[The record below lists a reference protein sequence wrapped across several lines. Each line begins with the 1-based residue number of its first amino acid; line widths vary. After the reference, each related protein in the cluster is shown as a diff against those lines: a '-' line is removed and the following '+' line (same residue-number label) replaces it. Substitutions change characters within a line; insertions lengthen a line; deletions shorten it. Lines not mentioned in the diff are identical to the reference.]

1 MARPLVAQQ
10 QRVAEIFSNAY
21 AFKIP
26 GYQRPYAWT
35 TEQAQELLDDLVGFM
50 RASAGAGAS
59 ADLPAYFLG
68 TIVLIKDEAR
78 PEAEVIDGQQ
88 RLTTLT
94 LLLAAL
100 RELVPAKDAT
110 EITKLLYEEGSTLLG
125 TQDRYRLVLR
135 DRDADFFRSNVQ
147 QVGGIAGLAKSAE
160 VLKDSRLN
168 LRANAKLY
176 LDRIGAMTEMQRL
189 ELAQF
194 IVRRCVLVVV
204 STPDLE
210 AAYRIFSVLNSRGL
224 DLAATDIFKSEVL
237 GGLPQAEREIYTV
250 KWEDAEDDLGRD
262 AFLELFGHI
271 RMIYRKAKPQG
282 TLLKEFKEHVSEY
295 AKPKVFVDSVLL
307 PMVQAF
313 EEISDSSYASTAHA
327 EQINEYLRWLNRLE
341 FKDWV
346 PPALAFMVRH
356 RNDSERVLQFFKD
369 LERLTYGLLI
379 MRKGINDRVDRF
391 SKLTTNINE
400 NLDLFSDK
408 SALQLTGYERYLVY
422 EALNGSFYES
432 FQARARSAVLL
443 RLDALLSG
451 GGASYDYDTIT
462 VEHVL
467 PQSPKDG
474 SEWHSWFPDPKLRL
488 AWVHR
493 IGNLALLTRKKNSA
507 ASNYDFLT
515 KKQAYFQRKD
525 GVSPFVLTTQ
535 VLDKT
540 QWTSEILDERQKQ
553 LIAIFERHWRLDDRE
568 SDPFAD
574 LL

>member
-35 TEQAQELLDDLVGFM
+35 TEQAQELIDDLLGFM
-50 RASAGAGAS
+50 RVSAGEG

-68 TIVLIKDEAR
+68 TIVLIKDESS

-100 RELVPAKDAT
+100 RECVPAKHAS

-125 TQDRYRLVLR
+125 TKDRYRLVLR
-135 DRDADFFRSNVQ
+135 DRDAEFFRVNVQ
-147 QVGGIAGLAKSAE
+147 QSGGLSGLVKGTES
-160 VLKDSRLN
+160 LKDSRLN
-168 LRANAKLY
+168 LRANAALY
-176 LDRIGAMTEMQRL
+176 MRRLGEMAEEKRL

-210 AAYRIFSVLNSRGL
+210 SAYRIFSVLNSRGL

-237 GGLPQAEREIYTV
+237 GGIPSAERESYTV
-250 KWEDAEDDLGRD
+250 KWENAEDDLGRD

-271 RMIYRKAKPQG
+271 RMVYRKAKPQG

-295 AKPKVFVDSVLL
+295 AKPKVFVDAVLL

-313 EEISDSSYASTAHA
+313 EEITDSAYASTAHA
-327 EQINEYLRWLNRLE
+327 EGINEHLKWLNRLE

-346 PPALAFMVRH
+346 PPALAFMVRN
-356 RNDSERVLQFFKD
+356 RGDAGKVLEFFRD

-379 MRKGINDRVDRF
+379 MRKGINERIERF
-391 SKLTTNINE
+391 SRLTTIINE
-400 NLDLFSDK
+400 GADLFSEK
-408 SALQLTGYERYLVY
+408 SALQLTAYERFVVY
-422 EALNGSFYES
+422 EALDGSFYED

-451 GGASYDYDTIT
+451 GGASYDYETIT

-467 PQSPKDG
+467 PQTPKEG
-474 SEWHSWFPDPKLRL
+474 SEWLNWFTDPKDRL

-507 ASNYDFLT
+507 ASNFDFAT
-515 KKQAYFQRKD
+515 KKKAYFQRKD

-535 VLDKT
+535 VLDKE
-540 QWTSEILDERQKQ
+540 QWTPEVLTVRQGQ
-553 LIAIFERHWRLDDRE
+553 LMAIFERHWRLDSRE
-568 SDPFAD
+568 SDPLSD